1 MIFSTNNFKEE
12 FVKQLT
18 DAMCF
23 VFEND
28 AEVVIQSVEETRKV
42 LSTTIAVFSG
52 EFVSGELYGK
62 FRGSYA
68 AKGEETTVERIY
80 ITICDS
86 PAESTIQF
94 ANTQDL
100 MRSLMT
106 AHKLFFT
113 RENLAPRQ
121 YEIIAT
127 ECENLAELAKYLP
140 DNRMEAF
147 KKSLSLIRA
156 QIMIDFDVNKATDK
170 ERLG

>member
-1 MIFSTNNFKEE
+1 MIFSTNSFKEE
-12 FVKQLT
+12 FEQQLN

-23 VFEND
+23 VFETD
-28 AEVVIQSVEETRKV
+28 AEVVVQTVEETRKV
-42 LSTTIAVFSG
+42 LSTTISAFSG
-52 EFVSGELYGK
+52 EFVAGEIFGT
-62 FRGSYA
+62 FRGSYSA
-68 AKGEETTVERIY
+68 RGDNATVERIY

-94 ANTQDL
+94 ANTQDI

-113 RENLAPRQ
+113 RENLAPKQ

-127 ECENLAELAKYLP
+127 ECDKLAELAKYLP
-140 DNRMEAF
+140 ENRIEAF
-147 KKSLSLIRA
+147 KKSIGLIRA
-156 QIMIDFDVNKATDK
+156 QIAIDFDINKATDK